1 MLLVPTVRI
10 ILNSQRANGYLAVS
24 PNGKSM
30 VFTGLWMNKC
40 QRGQRFDPEP
50 GVLGSKGFT
59 WGRVYWEVEVDR
71 FWWEAEE
78 EEETMRH
85 RAGSRGMFCSS
96 NLGGFTRITDGY
108 PSPGYGGENEEL
120 EEEWSQANGIWPKFC
135 LVGVARESVV
145 RRGFL
150 SFTPRRGLDSAAVL
164 SWGVYMQQP
173 GALPDPVLLP
183 LADWSRSGS

>member
-78 EEETMRH
+78 EEETMRY
-85 RAGSRGMFCSS
+85 RVGSRGMFGS
-96 NLGGFTRITDGY
+96 NDLGGFTGITDGY
-108 PSPGYGGENEEL
+108 HSPGYRENEEL
-120 EEEWSQANGIWPKFC
+120 EEE
-135 LVGVARESVV
+135 
-145 RRGFL
+145 
-150 SFTPRRGLDSAAVL
+150 
-164 SWGVYMQQP
+164 
-173 GALPDPVLLP
+173 
-183 LADWSRSGS
+183 